1 MDVLEELNNYEVY
14 VENNYENVLLSFI
27 SQKNPLLDDSEN
39 DVYSVIKLL
48 QTTATISYS
57 NDLRLFY
64 FKNFLEKVK
73 IIIANGDK
81 VIFKNGM
88 FDHISGETETYLFK
102 LDKESDAKE
111 FDEFKKNVSYSF
123 FYLIRFFS
131 SVYSEFEKKSF
142 KQNKTEL
149 IQQYKDEPHVIEY
162 AKLLTLDKKEQ
173 ISIYPVKMWDFLD
186 LLKNNSYYNREY
198 IGIDDLNK
206 EDVQDEN
213 QLDQDILELLMDD
226 EEKIKKWGEYKKRI
240 KESVSFF
247 QDTPFFNDEIEKI
260 FFRAMFLPKKKRAE
274 IIKQFSESRIVL
286 INLSKSEYI
295 PFKKDAY
302 VLYKETRDYDLMT
315 DVNFLSSLSEEY
327 IIANLRRLKILVCG
341 NKFYIDM
348 ISLTKV
354 NNIEDREKVL
364 KAMDALMIINKKE
377 LSYYSDVSKEDI
389 FFLSYMREYLYIHE
403 IISNLKIKDKI
414 SYLNNRTTKGLLG
427 IEGLNWSGLNI
438 ASIKREVISNALER
452 NEISYSDGVDNEVML
467 YTKSFLIENDLC
479 SYIMDDIESDN
490 LKIKKVSNDRIKIV
504 ISWNKAL
511 SLVECME
518 IIKELYPRI
527 GGADSS
533 IINIAVNS
541 KMRSEQLNNK
551 LSKIDVKKSGD
562 SCKKKI

>member
-102 LDKESDAKE
+102 LDKESEAKE

-149 IQQYKDEPHVIEY
+149 AQQYKDEPHVIEY
-162 AKLLTLDKKEQ
+162 AELLTLDKKEQ
-173 ISIYPVKMWDFLD
+173 TSIYPVEMWEFLD
-186 LLKNNSYYNREY
+186 LLKNNSYYNKEY

-206 EDVQDEN
+206 ESVKDEN
-213 QLDQDILELLMDD
+213 QLEQDIIELLMED
-226 EEKIKKWGEYKKRI
+226 EEKKWNEYKKRI

-247 QDTPFFNDEIEKI
+247 QDTSFFNDEMEKV

-274 IIKQFSESRIVL
+274 IIKQFSESRIIL
-286 INLSKSEYI
+286 INISKNEYI
-295 PFKKDAY
+295 PFKKESY
-302 VLYKETRDYDLMT
+302 ILYMETRDYDSMI
-315 DVNFLSSLSEEY
+315 DVNFLNSLTEEY
-327 IIANLRRLKILVCG
+327 IVENLRNLKILVFS
-341 NKFYIDM
+341 NKYYIDM
-348 ISLTKV
+348 ISLTKIK
-354 NNIEDREKVL
+354 NLEDREKVL
-364 KAMDALMIINKKE
+364 KAINTLMIINNKK
-377 LSYYSDVSKEDI
+377 LSSCSDVSSNNI
-389 FFLSYMREYLYIHE
+389 FFLSYMREYLYVHE
-403 IISNLKIKDKI
+403 IISNLSIKDKI
-414 SYLNNRTTKGLLG
+414 FYLNNRATKGLLSM
-427 IEGLNWSGLNI
+427 EGLKWNELKI
-438 ASIKREVISNALER
+438 DSIKKEIISNALER
-452 NEISYSDGVDNEVML
+452 NDISYSDGVDNEVML
-467 YTKSFLIENDLC
+467 YTKSFIIENDLC
-479 SYIMDDIESDN
+479 SYIVEEIESDN
-490 LKIKKVSNDRIKIV
+490 LKIKGVSKDRIKIV

-527 GGADSS
+527 SGADSS
-533 IINIAVNS
+533 IVNIAVNS
-541 KMRSEQLNNK
+541 KMRSDELNNK
-551 LSKIDVKKSGD
+551 LSKMDVKKSDDRG
-562 SCKKKI
+562 KKKL